1 MITVKTALIPKGKL
15 IQVMADTEVMESVQ
29 LESNETA
36 KVIIEVEKV
45 IEKKPE
51 EE

>member
-15 IQVMADTEVMESVQ
+15 IQVMADTEAIESHQ
-29 LESNETA
+29 LEADEKA

-45 IEKKPE
+45 IEKKPGE
-51 EE
+51 E